1 MTTMRAVG
9 LVPNT
14 DRDVAGRTAVAAA
27 AALER
32 RGVEVRVPKAAAG
45 RLGLERF
52 GVEETAFT
60 DGLDLVLSIGGDGTI
75 LHTVGLVHPAAV
87 PIIGVN
93 AGHLGYLTALEA
105 ADLGG
110 ALDRLLARDFHVSER
125 TMVECR
131 IEGGAVQ
138 GSWFGLNDVAIEKLD
153 AGRIVRLEV
162 AIAGAVFTTYAAD
175 GVVVATPTGTTAYT
189 FSLRGP
195 IVSPSAHVLVLT
207 PVSPHM
213 LFDRSLVLAPD
224 EPLELTVTG
233 RPVAVQVDGCMI
245 ANLERG
251 DRIVCRA
258 ADARAH
264 LVAPRDMAFHQ
275 ILKAKFSLP
284 DR

>member
-14 DRDVAGRTAVAAA
+14 DREVAGQTARATV
-27 AALER
+27 AALEL
-32 RGVEVRVPKAAAG
+32 RGVEVRIPAGAADA
-45 RLGLERF
+45 LGLERV
-52 GVEETAFT
+52 GVDEGDFAK
-60 DGLDLVLSIGGDGTI
+60 DLDLVLSIGGDGTI
-75 LHTVGLVHPAAV
+75 LYTVGLVHPEPV
-87 PIIGVN
+87 PILGVN

-105 ADLGG
+105 ADLDG
-110 ALDRLLARDFHVSER
+110 ALDQILAGDFHVTER
-125 TMVECR
+125 TLVECR
-131 IEGGAVQ
+131 IDGASVQ
-138 GSWFGLNDVAIEKLD
+138 GTWFGLNDVAIEKLD

-195 IVSPSAHVLVLT
+195 IVSPQAHLLVLT

-224 EPLELTVTG
+224 EELQLTVTG
-233 RPVAVQVDGCMI
+233 RPVALQVDGCSI
-245 ANLERG
+245 AHLEQG
-251 DRIVCRA
+251 DRIICRA
-258 ADARAH
+258 ADSRVR

>member
-1 MTTMRAVG
+1 MITMRAVG

-14 DRDVAGRTAVAAA
+14 DRDVAGQTAVATV
-27 AALER
+27 AALEQ
-32 RGVEVRVPKAAAG
+32 RGVEVRIPKGEAG
-45 RLGLERF
+45 RLGLERV
-52 GVEETAFT
+52 GVEDTAFA

-75 LHTVGLVHPAAV
+75 LHTVGLVHPAPV

-105 ADLGG
+105 ADLDG
-110 ALDRLLARDFHVSER
+110 ALDRLLAGDFHVSER

-131 IEGGAVQ
+131 IEGRAVQ

-175 GVVVATPTGTTAYT
+175 GVVIATPTGTTAYT

-195 IVSPSAHVLVLT
+195 IVSPSAHLLVLT

-213 LFDRSLVLAPD
+213 LFDRSLVVAPD

-233 RPVAVQVDGCMI
+233 RPVALQVDGCTI
-245 ANLERG
+245 ADLEQG

-258 ADARAH
+258 ADARAR
-264 LVAPRDMAFHQ
+264 LVAPRDLAFHQ